1 MERWRHGQPVGSIHG
16 RCRVHRAQ
24 ILRLRGFFLEAEQE
38 ALLACEELRPYLRRE
53 FGWPL
58 TELGR
63 IRLRRGDI
71 EGADEA
77 FRAAHEVGWDPQPG
91 LALVHLARGDVAL
104 AGESIRSALEHP
116 FSVPSKEFPPN
127 TELRRA
133 PLLEAQVEIAVA
145 AGALDVA
152 RAAADDLARVA
163 ALFQSKAFAASA
175 ALAHGR
181 VGLAE
186 GDTAG
191 ACRDFEAAASLWN
204 EVGAPYET
212 ALARLGLA
220 HAHRAAGNEERAV
233 LEFHAARAGFE
244 RVGAMDRLAEAARA
258 CGDAAQHERPPQARP
273 ATDARVADGHDFR
286 REGDYWSV
294 AFEGQTVRLRDL
306 KGLRYLARLLAD
318 PGREFH
324 VLDLVAG
331 ERGRSV
337 DTSRRAERG
346 LVVSAGLDVGVL
358 LDAQAKE
365 AYRRRLAEI
374 EEDVEEARA
383 MGNDERA
390 AQAAAERDFLVRELA
405 RAVGLGGRDRRVGS
419 ASERARASVTRA
431 VRQAMVR
438 IHDYHPAL
446 GEHLDRAIRTGTY
459 CAYLPDPRIPVAWKL
474 SR

>member
-1 MERWRHGQPVGSIHG
+1 
-16 RCRVHRAQ
+16 
-24 ILRLRGFFLEAEQE
+24 
-38 ALLACEELRPYLRRE
+38 
-53 FGWPL
+53 L

-63 IRLRRGDI
+63 IRLRRGDV
-71 EGADEA
+71 EGAEA
-77 FRAAHEVGWDPQPG
+77 AFLAAHELGWDPQPG
-91 LALVHLARGDVAL
+91 PALVHLARGDVAL
-104 AGESIRSALEHP
+104 AWESIRGALAHP
-116 FSVPSKEFPPN
+116 FNIPSKELPPH

-133 PLLEAQVEIAVA
+133 PLLEAQVEIAAA
-145 AGALDVA
+145 AGALDMA

-163 ALFQSKAFAASA
+163 ALFQSKALAAGA

-181 VGLAE
+181 VGLAA

-191 ACRDFEAAASLWN
+191 ARRDFEAAASLWN

-212 ALARLGLA
+212 ALARMGLA
-220 HAHRAAGNEERAV
+220 HARRADGNEERAV

-244 RVGAMDRLAEAARA
+244 RVGAVDRAAEAARA
-258 CGDAAQHERPPQARP
+258 CGDAPQHERPPQARP
-273 ATDARVADGHDFR
+273 APGARVAVGHDFR

-294 AFEGQTVRLRDL
+294 AFEGQTVRLHDL
-306 KGLRYLARLLAD
+306 VGLRYLARLLAD

-337 DTSRRAERG
+337 DTSRGAERG
-346 LVVSAGLDVGVL
+346 LAVAAGLDAGVL
-358 LDAQAKE
+358 LDAPAKE

-374 EEDVEEARA
+374 DEDVEEARA

-390 AQAAAERDFLVRELA
+390 AQGAAERDFLVRELA

-419 ASERARASVTRA
+419 DSERARASVTRA
-431 VRQAMVR
+431 VRQAMAR
-438 IHDYHPAL
+438 IRDYHPTL
-446 GEHLDRAIRTGTY
+446 GAHLDRTIRTGTY
-459 CAYLPDPRIPVAWKL
+459 CAYRPDPRLPVAWKL